1 MQIYGCRLWFSLH
14 FWGVGLSLSVGGSRL
29 PSNSRDKNGQHVKNA
44 RHKHS
49 SSSLTS
55 AAQQYTFPLHC
66 THKLIFFYADNVS
79 RHDRNCLWKYFATV
93 TKYMLWWHPEMLW
106 ERKKSL
112 STWECPCHL
121 FQLLCI
127 ARTDR
132 QETILQC
139 IDCLRCQCSR
149 VHCFSRTRASPQ
161 IHSQLNRSTAAA
173 RISTNAC

>member
-29 PSNSRDKNGQHVKNA
+29 PSNSRDKNGQHVKM
-44 RHKHS
+44 
-49 SSSLTS
+49 LGTS
-55 AAQQYTFPLHC
+55 IAAPLWLLLPNSTLFQH
-66 THKLIFFYADNVS
+66 TQINIFYADNVS

-112 STWECPCHL
+112 STQECPCHL
-121 FQLLCI
+121 FQLLCT

-139 IDCLRCQCSR
+139 TDCLRCQCSR